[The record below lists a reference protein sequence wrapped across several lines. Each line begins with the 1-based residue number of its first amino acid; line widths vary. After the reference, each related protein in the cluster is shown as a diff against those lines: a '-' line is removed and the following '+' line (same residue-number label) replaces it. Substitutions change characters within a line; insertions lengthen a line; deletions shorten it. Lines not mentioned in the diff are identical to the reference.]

1 MCFVEDKSSFKVAA
15 HYFPIK
21 IITGATLDE

>member
-15 HYFPIK
+15 HYFLIK